1 MGKTMERDITPRNG
15 GKRPGRGRDLRTRQR
30 THRKLDTKLVDKL
43 APIMLPGEIGEIVGV
58 HRTTVMRYLK
68 SHEIPYGLDILEEG
82 LGRTF
87 LLSSLQALDVKNRA
101 IQYFGGMPEESFAA
115 LPAHIKTKLIDSTNN
130 SAGTDFDKYRLAQ
143 GMSTSIIDERSLSIS
158 IQAKKEE
165 LDKVLGTLKSLCA
178 AKK

>member
-1 MGKTMERDITPRNG
+1 MLILIFSSLFCCFLTP
-15 GKRPGRGRDLRTRQR
+15 
-30 THRKLDTKLVDKL
+30 
-43 APIMLPGEIGEIVGV
+43 MWIV
-58 HRTTVMRYLK
+58 L
-68 SHEIPYGLDILEEG
+68 ILSLLSE
-82 LGRTF
+82 LLCLFPCFRTF

-101 IQYFGGMPEESFAA
+101 IQYFGTMPEESFEA

>member
-1 MGKTMERDITPRNG
+1 M
-15 GKRPGRGRDLRTRQR
+15 
-30 THRKLDTKLVDKL
+30 
-43 APIMLPGEIGEIVGV
+43 
-58 HRTTVMRYLK
+58 
-68 SHEIPYGLDILEEG
+68 
-82 LGRTF
+82 
-87 LLSSLQALDVKNRA
+87 DVKNRA
-101 IQYFGGMPEESFAA
+101 IQYFGTMPEESFEA